1 MKMKVKNSKLKVK
14 GSTEQQSS
22 RATEQQE
29 DITAKT
35 FSLTAALLGYWATGL
50 ILLFT
55 VHCSLL
61 TDVFA
66 FDANKKILPNG
77 LTVLHSEKHNL
88 PIVMITMIV
97 KAGLLDEPKEKAGL
111 AHLTAELL
119 DEGTKSRKSAEIS
132 EEIEFIG
139 AGLGASAGGD
149 YTTITLSVLKKDI
162 ENGFEIFS
170 DIILNP
176 VFPQEELNRKRELIK
191 GSLKQMEEDPSF
203 LAERSFNK
211 EVFGEHP
218 YGRLVEG
225 STETLSE
232 ITREDLLRFHSKYFI
247 PNNAMLSVVG
257 DLTPAE
263 LNSLIEK
270 YLDPWKIAE
279 LPERKIHPMNEEKT
293 KKAVKINRDVTQ
305 ATIII
310 GHLGI
315 SRDNPDYY
323 AVSVMNYILGSGG
336 FSSRL
341 MQKIRDELGLA
352 YDVRSFFTTSKEKG
366 LFQAEVQTKNESA
379 NTATEEILKQI
390 EKIREEKVSD
400 EELSGAKDYLTGS
413 FPRRLDTSRKI
424 ADFLA
429 TVEFYN
435 LGLDYAEKYVSF
447 INAVTKEDVQRVAG
461 KYLDA
466 ENFVLIVVANQ
477 KKAELKY

>member
-1 MKMKVKNSKLKVK
+1 MNKSRMQDTRYRIQDDKNHIMHRTSCIL
-14 GSTEQQSS
+14 
-22 RATEQQE
+22 RL
-29 DITAKT
+29 
-35 FSLTAALLGYWATGL
+35 FL
-50 ILLFT
+50 LLFA

-61 TDVFA
+61 TNVFA
-66 FDANKKILPNG
+66 FDVNKKILPNG

-111 AHLTAELL
+111 ANLTAELL
-119 DEGTKSRKSAEIS
+119 DEGTKNRKSAEIS
-132 EEIEFIG
+132 EEIEFMG
-139 AGLGASAGGD
+139 AGLGASAEGD

-176 VFPQEELNRKRELIK
+176 VFPQEELERKRELIK

-218 YGRLVEG
+218 YSRLVEG

-232 ITREDLLRFHSKYFI
+232 ITREDLLRFHLKYFI
-247 PNNAMLSVVG
+247 PNNAILSVVG

-263 LNSLIEK
+263 LNSLIKK
-270 YLDPWKIAE
+270 YLDSWKMAD

-293 KKAVKINRDVTQ
+293 KKAVKIDKDVTQ

-341 MQKIRDELGLA
+341 MQKIRDEMGLA

-379 NTATEEILKQI
+379 NTATGEILKQI

>member
-1 MKMKVKNSKLKVK
+1 MKNSKFKK
-14 GSTEQQSS
+14 IIISS
-22 RATEQQE
+22 
-29 DITAKT
+29 II
-35 FSLTAALLGYWATGL
+35 FNFALLTFNFPLHAL
-50 ILLFT
+50 
-55 VHCSLL
+55 
-61 TDVFA
+61 DV
-66 FDANKKILPNG
+66 NKKMLPNG

-111 AHLTAELL
+111 ANLTADLL
-119 DEGTKSRKSAEIS
+119 DEGTKSRKSSEIS

-139 AGLGASAGGD
+139 AGLGASAGSD

-162 ENGFEIFS
+162 EKGFELFS

-176 VFPQEELNRKRELIK
+176 VFAQEEIERKRELIK
-191 GSLKQMEEDPSF
+191 GSLKQREEDPSF
-203 LAERSFNK
+203 LAERSFKK
-211 EVFGEHP
+211 EAFGEHP

-232 ITREDLLRFHSKYFI
+232 ITREDLLRFHAKYFI

-257 DLTPAE
+257 DLTPDE
-263 LNSLIEK
+263 LNSLIKK
-270 YLDPWKIAE
+270 YLDSWKIAE

-293 KKAVKINRDVTQ
+293 KKAVKIDRDVTQ

-352 YDVRSFFTTSKEKG
+352 YDVRSFFTASKEKG

-429 TVEFYN
+429 TAEFYN
-435 LGLDYAEKYVSF
+435 LGLDYAEKYASF
-447 INAVTKEDVQRVAG
+447 INAVNKEDVQRVAG

-466 ENFVLIVVANQ
+466 ENFVLIVVASQ
-477 KKAELKY
+477 KKAVIRY

>member
-1 MKMKVKNSKLKVK
+1 MKSEKLGVSVCKL
-14 GSTEQQSS
+14 
-22 RATEQQE
+22 
-29 DITAKT
+29 
-35 FSLTAALLGYWATGL
+35 FLFLLT
-50 ILLFT
+50 LFT
-55 VHCSLL
+55 VHYSLFTSAYAL
-61 TDVFA
+61 
-66 FDANKKILPNG
+66 DANKKILPNG

-111 AHLTAELL
+111 ANLTADLL
-119 DEGTKSRKSAEIS
+119 DEGTKSRKSSEIS

-139 AGLGASAGGD
+139 AGLGASAGSD

-162 ENGFEIFS
+162 EKGFELFS

-176 VFPQEELNRKRELIK
+176 VFAQEEIERKKELIK
-191 GSLKQMEEDPSF
+191 GSLKQREEDPSF
-203 LAERSFNK
+203 LAERSFKK
-211 EVFGEHP
+211 EAFGEHP
-218 YGRLVEG
+218 YGRLLEG
-225 STETLSE
+225 SIETLSE

-257 DLTPAE
+257 DLTPDE
-263 LNSLIEK
+263 LNSLIKK
-270 YLDPWKIAE
+270 YLDSWKIAE

-293 KKAVKINRDVTQ
+293 KKAVKIDRDVTQ

-352 YDVRSFFTTSKEKG
+352 YDVRSFFTASKGKG

-390 EKIREEKVSD
+390 GKIREEKVSD

-435 LGLDYAEKYVSF
+435 LGLDYTEKYASF
-447 INAVTKEDVQRVAG
+447 INTVTKEDVQRVAG

-477 KKAELKY
+477 KKAALKY

>member
-1 MKMKVKNSKLKVK
+1 MRKTKAFSYQLSAISFRKIKNIFL
-14 GSTEQQSS
+14 
-22 RATEQQE
+22 
-29 DITAKT
+29 
-35 FSLTAALLGYWATGL
+35 SLIVLLLIAVCCLLSADVYAL
-50 ILLFT
+50 
-55 VHCSLL
+55 
-61 TDVFA
+61 
-66 FDANKKILPNG
+66 DANKKILPNG

-111 AHLTAELL
+111 ANLTADLL
-119 DEGTKSRKSAEIS
+119 DEGTKSRKASEIS

-139 AGLGASAGGD
+139 AGLGASAGSD

-162 ENGFEIFS
+162 EKGFELFS

-176 VFPQEELNRKRELIK
+176 VFAQEEIERKKELIK
-191 GSLKQMEEDPSF
+191 GSLKQREEDPSF
-203 LAERSFNK
+203 LAERSFKK
-211 EVFGEHP
+211 EAFGEHP

-263 LNSLIEK
+263 LNSLIKK
-270 YLDPWKIAE
+270 YLDSWKIAE
-279 LPERKIHPMNEEKT
+279 LPEKKIHPMNEEKT
-293 KKAVKINRDVTQ
+293 KKAVKIDRDVTQ

-352 YDVRSFFTTSKEKG
+352 YDVRSFFTASKGKG

-390 EKIREEKVSD
+390 EK
-400 EELSGAKDYLTGS
+400 
-413 FPRRLDTSRKI
+413 
-424 ADFLA
+424 
-429 TVEFYN
+429 
-435 LGLDYAEKYVSF
+435 
-447 INAVTKEDVQRVAG
+447 
-461 KYLDA
+461 
-466 ENFVLIVVANQ
+466 
-477 KKAELKY
+477 

>member
-1 MKMKVKNSKLKVK
+1 MKNSKLKKVII
-14 GSTEQQSS
+14 SS
-22 RATEQQE
+22 
-29 DITAKT
+29 II
-35 FSLTAALLGYWATGL
+35 FNFALLIFNFPLYAL
-50 ILLFT
+50 
-55 VHCSLL
+55 
-61 TDVFA
+61 
-66 FDANKKILPNG
+66 DANKKILPNG

-97 KAGLLDEPKEKAGL
+97 KAGLLDESKEKAGL

-119 DEGTKSRKSAEIS
+119 DEGTKKRKSAEIS
-132 EEIEFIG
+132 EDIEFIG

-162 ENGFEIFS
+162 EKGFEIFS

-176 VFPQEELNRKRELIK
+176 VFPQEELNRKIELIK
-191 GSLKQMEEDPSF
+191 GSLKQKEEDPSF
-203 LAERSFNK
+203 LAERSFKK
-211 EVFGEHP
+211 ETFGEHP

-225 STETLSE
+225 SAETLSE
-232 ITREDLLRFHSKYFI
+232 ITREDLLRFHLKYFI
-247 PNNAMLSVVG
+247 PNNAILSVVG
-257 DLTPAE
+257 DLTPGE
-263 LNSLIEK
+263 LNSLIKK
-270 YLDPWKIAE
+270 YLDSWKMAD

-293 KKAVKINRDVTQ
+293 KKAVKIDRDVTQ

-336 FSSRL
+336 FASRL

-352 YDVRSFFTTSKEKG
+352 YDVSSFFTTSKEKG

-390 EKIREEKVSD
+390 EKIRDEKVSD

-435 LGLDYAEKYVSF
+435 LGLDYAEKYTSF

-477 KKAELKY
+477 KKAVIRY

>member
-1 MKMKVKNSKLKVK
+1 MRKTKAFSYQLSAISFRKIKNIFL
-14 GSTEQQSS
+14 
-22 RATEQQE
+22 
-29 DITAKT
+29 
-35 FSLTAALLGYWATGL
+35 SLIVLLLIAVCCLLSADVYAL
-50 ILLFT
+50 
-55 VHCSLL
+55 
-61 TDVFA
+61 
-66 FDANKKILPNG
+66 DANKKILPNG

-88 PIVMITMIV
+88 PIVMITVIV
-97 KAGLLDEPKEKAGL
+97 KAGLLDESKEKAGL
-111 AHLTAELL
+111 AYLTAELL
-119 DEGTKSRKSAEIS
+119 DEGTKNRKSSEIS

-139 AGLGASAGGD
+139 AGLGASAGSD

-162 ENGFEIFS
+162 EKGFELFS

-176 VFPQEELNRKRELIK
+176 VFAQEEIERKRELIK
-191 GSLKQMEEDPSF
+191 GSLKQREEDPSF
-203 LAERSFNK
+203 LAERSFKK
-211 EVFGEHP
+211 EAFGEHP

-257 DLTPAE
+257 DLTPGE
-263 LNSLIEK
+263 LNSLIKK
-270 YLDPWKIAE
+270 YLDSWKIAE

-293 KKAVKINRDVTQ
+293 KKAVKIDRDVTQ

-390 EKIREEKVSD
+390 GKIREEAVSD

-429 TVEFYN
+429 TAEFYN
-435 LGLDYAEKYVSF
+435 LGLDYAEKYASF
-447 INAVTKEDVQRVAG
+447 INAVNKEDVQRVAG

-466 ENFVLIVVANQ
+466 ENFVLIVVASQ
-477 KKAELKY
+477 KKAVIRY

>member
-1 MKMKVKNSKLKVK
+1 MKDSKFRKILIL
-14 GSTEQQSS
+14 SI
-22 RATEQQE
+22 A
-29 DITAKT
+29 
-35 FSLTAALLGYWATGL
+35 FNFALLIFNSPLY
-50 ILLFT
+50 
-55 VHCSLL
+55 
-61 TDVFA
+61 A

-77 LTVLHSEKHNL
+77 FTVLHFEKHNL

-119 DEGTKSRKSAEIS
+119 DEGTKNRKSAEIS
-132 EEIEFIG
+132 EEIEFMG
-139 AGLGASAGGD
+139 AGLGASAGSD

-162 ENGFEIFS
+162 EKGFEIFS

-191 GSLKQMEEDPSF
+191 GSLKQKEEDPYF
-203 LAERSFNK
+203 LAERSFKK

-225 STETLSE
+225 SAETLPE

-247 PNNAMLSVVG
+247 PNNAILSVVG
-257 DLTPAE
+257 DLTPSE
-263 LNSLIEK
+263 LNSLIK
-270 YLDPWKIAE
+270 KHLDPWKIAD
-279 LPERKIHPMNEEKT
+279 LPERKIYPMNEEKT
-293 KKAVKINRDVTQ
+293 KKSVKIDRDVTQ

-323 AVSVMNYILGSGG
+323 AVSVMNYILGNGG

-341 MQKIRDELGLA
+341 MQKIRDEMGLA
-352 YDVRSFFTTSKEKG
+352 YDVSSFFMLNKEKG
-366 LFQAEVQTKNESA
+366 SFHAEVQTKNESA
-379 NTATEEILKQI
+379 NTVIEEVVKQI
-390 EKIREEKVSD
+390 EKIREEKVSN
-400 EELSGAKDYLTGS
+400 EELSEEKDYLTGS

-424 ADFLA
+424 ADFIA
-429 TVEFYN
+429 TAEFYN
-435 LGLDYAEKYVSF
+435 LGLDYVEKYVSF
-447 INAVTKEDVQRVAG
+447 INAVTKEDVQRVAR

-477 KKAELKY
+477 KKAGIRY

>member
-1 MKMKVKNSKLKVK
+1 VKSEKLKTLRYK
-14 GSTEQQSS
+14 L
-22 RATEQQE
+22 
-29 DITAKT
+29 IL
-35 FSLTAALLGYWATGL
+35 FSLT
-50 ILLFT
+50 LFAI
-55 VHCSLL
+55 HCSLL
-61 TDVFA
+61 TDVYA
-66 FDANKKILPNG
+66 LDANKTILPNG
-77 LTVLHSEKHNL
+77 LMVLHSEKHNL
-88 PIVMITMIV
+88 PIVMITLIV

-111 AHLTAELL
+111 ANLTADLL
-119 DEGTKSRKSAEIS
+119 DEGTKSRKSSEIS

-149 YTTITLSVLKKDI
+149 YTTITLSVLKKDL
-162 ENGFEIFS
+162 EKGFEIFS
-170 DIILNP
+170 DVILNP
-176 VFPQEELNRKRELIK
+176 VFPQEELERKRELIK
-191 GSLKQMEEDPSF
+191 GSLKQREEDPSF
-203 LAERSFNK
+203 LAERSFKK

-225 STETLSE
+225 LTETLSE

-247 PNNAMLSVVG
+247 PNNAILSVVG

-263 LNSLIEK
+263 LNSLIKK
-270 YLDPWKIAE
+270 YLDSWKIAE
-279 LPERKIHPMNEEKT
+279 LPERKIHPMNEEKI
-293 KKAVKINRDVTQ
+293 KKAVKIDRDVTQ

-323 AVSVMNYILGSGG
+323 AVSVMNYILGGGG

-352 YDVRSFFTTSKEKG
+352 YDVSSFFTPGKEKG

-379 NTATEEILKQI
+379 NSAIEEILKQI
-390 EKIREEKVSD
+390 GKIKDEKVSD

-413 FPRRLDTSRKI
+413 FPRRLDTNRKI

-435 LGLDYAEKYVSF
+435 LGLDYAEKYASF
-447 INAVTKEDVQRVAG
+447 INEVTTEDVQRVAG

-477 KKAELKY
+477 KKAVTRY

>member
-1 MKMKVKNSKLKVK
+1 MRSEKLKTLRYK
-14 GSTEQQSS
+14 L
-22 RATEQQE
+22 
-29 DITAKT
+29 IL
-35 FSLTAALLGYWATGL
+35 FSLT
-50 ILLFT
+50 LFT
-55 VHCSLL
+55 VHCSLF
-61 TDVFA
+61 TDVHA
-66 FDANKKILPNG
+66 LDINKKILPSG

-88 PIVMITMIV
+88 PIVMATMIV
-97 KAGLLDEPKEKAGL
+97 KASLLDEPKKKAGL
-111 AHLTAELL
+111 AYLTAELL
-119 DEGTKSRKSAEIS
+119 DEGTKNRKSSEIS

-162 ENGFEIFS
+162 EKGFELLS

-176 VFPQEELNRKRELIK
+176 VFPQEELDRKREMTK
-191 GSLKQMEEDPSF
+191 GSLKQREDDPSF
-203 LAERSFNK
+203 LAERSFKK

-232 ITREDLLRFHSKYFI
+232 ITREDLREIHSKYFI
-247 PNNAMLSVVG
+247 PNNAILSVVG
-257 DLTPAE
+257 DLTPSE
-263 LNSLIEK
+263 LDSLIKK
-270 YLDPWKIAE
+270 YLDPWKIAD

-293 KKAVKINRDVTQ
+293 KKAVKMDKDVTQ

-315 SRDNPDYY
+315 SRNNPDYY

-336 FSSRL
+336 FASRL

-352 YDVRSFFTTSKEKG
+352 YDVRSFFDASKEKG
-366 LFQAEVQTKNESA
+366 SFQAEVQTKNESA
-379 NTATEEILKQI
+379 NTAIEEILKQI
-390 EKIREEKVSD
+390 EKIRNEQVSD
-400 EELSGAKDYLTGS
+400 EELSGAKDYLIGS

-435 LGLDYAEKYVSF
+435 LGLDYAEKYASY

-466 ENFVLIVVANQ
+466 ENFILIVVANQ
-477 KKAELKY
+477 KKAALKY

>member
-1 MKMKVKNSKLKVK
+1 MQDTRYRIQDDKNHIMH
-14 GSTEQQSS
+14 
-22 RATEQQE
+22 RASC
-29 DITAKT
+29 ILRL
-35 FSLTAALLGYWATGL
+35 FL
-50 ILLFT
+50 LLFT

-66 FDANKKILPNG
+66 LDVNKKILPNG

-88 PIVMITMIV
+88 PIVMITVIV
-97 KAGLLDEPKEKAGL
+97 KAGLLDESKEKAGL

-119 DEGTKSRKSAEIS
+119 DEGTKKRKSAEIS
-132 EEIEFIG
+132 EDIEFIG

-162 ENGFEIFS
+162 EKGVELFS

-176 VFPQEELNRKRELIK
+176 VFPQEEIERKRELIK
-191 GSLKQMEEDPSF
+191 GSLKQREEDPSF
-203 LAERSFNK
+203 LAERSFKK
-211 EVFGEHP
+211 ETFGEHP

-225 STETLSE
+225 SAETLSE

-247 PNNAMLSVVG
+247 PNNAILSVVG

-263 LNSLIEK
+263 LNSLIKK
-270 YLDPWKIAE
+270 YLDSWKIAE
-279 LPERKIHPMNEEKT
+279 LPERKIYPMNEEKT
-293 KKAVKINRDVTQ
+293 KKAVKIDRDVTQ

-352 YDVRSFFTTSKEKG
+352 YDVRSFFTASKEKG

-390 EKIREEKVSD
+390 EKIRNEAVSD

-435 LGLDYAEKYVSF
+435 LGLDYAEKYASF
-447 INAVTKEDVQRVAG
+447 INAVTKEDVQRVAR

-477 KKAELKY
+477 KKAVIRY

>member
-1 MKMKVKNSKLKVK
+1 MKSEKLKTLRYK
-14 GSTEQQSS
+14 L
-22 RATEQQE
+22 
-29 DITAKT
+29 IL
-35 FSLTAALLGYWATGL
+35 FSLT
-50 ILLFT
+50 LFT
-55 VHCSLL
+55 IHCSLF
-61 TDVFA
+61 TDVYA
-66 FDANKKILPNG
+66 LDVNKKMLPNG

-111 AHLTAELL
+111 ANLTADLL
-119 DEGTKSRKSAEIS
+119 DEGTKSRKSSEIS

-139 AGLGASAGGD
+139 AGLGASAGSD

-162 ENGFEIFS
+162 EKGFELFS

-176 VFPQEELNRKRELIK
+176 VFAQEEIERKRELIK
-191 GSLKQMEEDPSF
+191 GSLKQREEDPSF
-203 LAERSFNK
+203 LAERSFKK
-211 EVFGEHP
+211 EAFGEHP

-257 DLTPAE
+257 DLTPGE
-263 LNSLIEK
+263 LNSLIKK
-270 YLDPWKIAE
+270 YLDSWKIAE

-293 KKAVKINRDVTQ
+293 KKAVKIDRDVTQ

-435 LGLDYAEKYVSF
+435 LGLDYTEKYASF
-447 INAVTKEDVQRVAG
+447 INTVTKEDVQRVAG

-477 KKAELKY
+477 KKAALKY

>member
-1 MKMKVKNSKLKVK
+1 MQDTRYRMQDDKNHIMH
-14 GSTEQQSS
+14 
-22 RATEQQE
+22 RASC
-29 DITAKT
+29 ILRL
-35 FSLTAALLGYWATGL
+35 FL
-50 ILLFT
+50 LLFT
-55 VHCSLL
+55 VHCSLFTSAYAL
-61 TDVFA
+61 
-66 FDANKKILPNG
+66 DANKKILPNG

-88 PIVMITMIV
+88 PIVMITVIV
-97 KAGLLDEPKEKAGL
+97 KAGLLDESKEKAGL

-119 DEGTKSRKSAEIS
+119 DEGTKKRKSAEIS

-139 AGLGASAGGD
+139 AGLGASAGSD

-162 ENGFEIFS
+162 EKGFELFS

-176 VFPQEELNRKRELIK
+176 VFAQEEIERKRELIK
-191 GSLKQMEEDPSF
+191 GSLKQREEDPSF
-203 LAERSFNK
+203 LAERSFKK
-211 EVFGEHP
+211 EAFGEHP

-257 DLTPAE
+257 DLTPDE
-263 LNSLIEK
+263 LNSLIKK
-270 YLDPWKIAE
+270 YLDSWKIAE

-293 KKAVKINRDVTQ
+293 KKAVKIDRDVTQ

-390 EKIREEKVSD
+390 GKIREEAVSD

-413 FPRRLDTSRKI
+413 FPRRLDTGRKI

-435 LGLDYAEKYVSF
+435 LGLDYAEKYASY

-477 KKAELKY
+477 KKAVIRY

>member
-1 MKMKVKNSKLKVK
+1 MKNSKLRK
-14 GSTEQQSS
+14 
-22 RATEQQE
+22 
-29 DITAKT
+29 ILI
-35 FSLTAALLGYWATGL
+35 FSLIFNFALLTFNFPLHAL
-50 ILLFT
+50 
-55 VHCSLL
+55 
-61 TDVFA
+61 DV
-66 FDANKKILPNG
+66 NKKMLPNG

-111 AHLTAELL
+111 ANLTADLL
-119 DEGTKSRKSAEIS
+119 DEGTKSRKSSELS

-139 AGLGASAGGD
+139 AGLGASAGSD

-162 ENGFEIFS
+162 EKGFELFS

-176 VFPQEELNRKRELIK
+176 VFAQEEIERKRELIK
-191 GSLKQMEEDPSF
+191 GSLKQREEDPSF
-203 LAERSFNK
+203 LAERSFKK
-211 EVFGEHP
+211 EAFGEHP

-232 ITREDLLRFHSKYFI
+232 ITREDLLGFHSKYFI

-257 DLTPAE
+257 DLTPDE
-263 LNSLIEK
+263 LNSLIKK
-270 YLDPWKIAE
+270 YLDSWKIAE

-293 KKAVKINRDVTQ
+293 KKAVKIDKDVTQ

-336 FSSRL
+336 FASRL

-352 YDVRSFFTTSKEKG
+352 YDVRSFFTASKEKG

-379 NTATEEILKQI
+379 NTATEEILKQM
-390 EKIREEKVSD
+390 EKIRREEVSD

-435 LGLDYAEKYVSF
+435 LGLDYVEKYASF

-461 KYLDA
+461 KYLNA

-477 KKAELKY
+477 KKAALKY

>member
-1 MKMKVKNSKLKVK
+1 MK

-22 RATEQQE
+22 RATEQQFLVQ
-29 DITAKT
+29 K
-35 FSLTAALLGYWATGL
+35 SLTAALLRYWAAGL

-55 VHCSLL
+55 VHCSLFTSAYAL
-61 TDVFA
+61 
-66 FDANKKILPNG
+66 DANKKILPNG

-97 KAGLLDEPKEKAGL
+97 KAGLLDEPNEKAGL
-111 AHLTAELL
+111 AYLTAELL
-119 DEGTKSRKSAEIS
+119 DEGTKNRKSAEIS

-139 AGLGASAGGD
+139 AGLGASAGSD

-162 ENGFEIFS
+162 EKGFELFS

-176 VFPQEELNRKRELIK
+176 VFAQEELERKRELIK
-191 GSLKQMEEDPSF
+191 GSLKQREEDPSF
-203 LAERSFNK
+203 LAERSFKK

-232 ITREDLLRFHSKYFI
+232 ITREDLLRFHPKYFI

-257 DLTPAE
+257 DLTPGE
-263 LNSLIEK
+263 LNSLIKK
-270 YLDPWKIAE
+270 YLASWKIAE

-293 KKAVKINRDVTQ
+293 KKAVKIDRDVTQ

-352 YDVRSFFTTSKEKG
+352 YDVRSFFTASKEKG

-379 NTATEEILKQI
+379 NTAIEEIVKQI

-435 LGLDYAEKYVSF
+435 LGLDYAEKYASY

>member
-1 MKMKVKNSKLKVK
+1 MKNSKFKKVII
-14 GSTEQQSS
+14 SS
-22 RATEQQE
+22 
-29 DITAKT
+29 II
-35 FSLTAALLGYWATGL
+35 FNFALLLYNFPLYAL
-50 ILLFT
+50 E
-55 VHCSLL
+55 
-61 TDVFA
+61 
-66 FDANKKILPNG
+66 ANKKILPNG

-88 PIVMITMIV
+88 PIVMISMIV

-111 AHLTAELL
+111 ANLTADLL
-119 DEGTKSRKSAEIS
+119 DEGTKSRKSSEIS

-139 AGLGASAGGD
+139 AGLGASAGSD

-162 ENGFEIFS
+162 EKGFELFS
-170 DIILNP
+170 DILLNP
-176 VFPQEELNRKRELIK
+176 VFPKEELDRKRELIK
-191 GSLKQMEEDPSF
+191 GSLKQREEDPSF
-203 LAERSFNK
+203 LAERSFKK
-211 EVFGEHP
+211 EAFGEHP

-232 ITREDLLRFHSKYFI
+232 ITREDLLGFHLKYFI

-263 LNSLIEK
+263 LNSLIK
-270 YLDPWKIAE
+270 QYLYSWEIAE

-293 KKAVKINRDVTQ
+293 KKAVKIDKDVTQ

-352 YDVRSFFTTSKEKG
+352 YDVRSFFTASKEKG
-366 LFQAEVQTKNESA
+366 LFQAEGQTKNESA
-379 NTATEEILKQI
+379 NTTTEEILKQI
-390 EKIREEKVSD
+390 EKIRREEVSD

-413 FPRRLDTSRKI
+413 FPRRLDTSRKM

-477 KKAELKY
+477 KKAGIRY

>member
-1 MKMKVKNSKLKVK
+1 MRKTKAFSYQLSAISFRKIKNIFL
-14 GSTEQQSS
+14 
-22 RATEQQE
+22 
-29 DITAKT
+29 
-35 FSLTAALLGYWATGL
+35 SLIVLLLIAVCCLLSADVYAL
-50 ILLFT
+50 
-55 VHCSLL
+55 
-61 TDVFA
+61 
-66 FDANKKILPNG
+66 DANKKILPNG

-88 PIVMITMIV
+88 PIVMITVIV
-97 KAGLLDEPKEKAGL
+97 KAGLLDESKEKAGL
-111 AHLTAELL
+111 AYLTAELL
-119 DEGTKSRKSAEIS
+119 DEGTKNRKSSEIS

-139 AGLGASAGGD
+139 AGLGASAGSD

-162 ENGFEIFS
+162 EKGFELFS

-176 VFPQEELNRKRELIK
+176 VFAQEEIERKRELIK
-191 GSLKQMEEDPSF
+191 GSLKQREEDPSF
-203 LAERSFNK
+203 LAERSFKK
-211 EVFGEHP
+211 EAFGEHP

-263 LNSLIEK
+263 LNSLIKK
-270 YLDPWKIAE
+270 YLDPWKMAE

-293 KKAVKINRDVTQ
+293 KKAVKIDRDVTQ

-435 LGLDYAEKYVSF
+435 LGLDYTEKYASF

-477 KKAELKY
+477 KKAALKY

>member
-1 MKMKVKNSKLKVK
+1 
-14 GSTEQQSS
+14 
-22 RATEQQE
+22 
-29 DITAKT
+29 
-35 FSLTAALLGYWATGL
+35 
-50 ILLFT
+50 
-55 VHCSLL
+55 
-61 TDVFA
+61 
-66 FDANKKILPNG
+66 
-77 LTVLHSEKHNL
+77 
-88 PIVMITMIV
+88 
-97 KAGLLDEPKEKAGL
+97 
-111 AHLTAELL
+111 
-119 DEGTKSRKSAEIS
+119 
-132 EEIEFIG
+132 
-139 AGLGASAGGD
+139 
-149 YTTITLSVLKKDI
+149 
-162 ENGFEIFS
+162 
-170 DIILNP
+170 
-176 VFPQEELNRKRELIK
+176 
-191 GSLKQMEEDPSF
+191 
-203 LAERSFNK
+203 
-211 EVFGEHP
+211 
-218 YGRLVEG
+218 
-225 STETLSE
+225 
-232 ITREDLLRFHSKYFI
+232 
-247 PNNAMLSVVG
+247 
-257 DLTPAE
+257 
-263 LNSLIEK
+263 
-270 YLDPWKIAE
+270 
-279 LPERKIHPMNEEKT
+279 KT
-293 KKAVKINRDVTQ
+293 KKAVKIDRDVTQ

>member
-1 MKMKVKNSKLKVK
+1 MKDSKFRKILIL
-14 GSTEQQSS
+14 SI
-22 RATEQQE
+22 A
-29 DITAKT
+29 
-35 FSLTAALLGYWATGL
+35 FNFALLIFNSPLY
-50 ILLFT
+50 
-55 VHCSLL
+55 
-61 TDVFA
+61 A

-77 LTVLHSEKHNL
+77 FTVLHFEKHNL

-119 DEGTKSRKSAEIS
+119 DEGTKNRKSAEIS
-132 EEIEFIG
+132 EEIEFMG
-139 AGLGASAGGD
+139 AGLGASAGSD

-162 ENGFEIFS
+162 EKGFEIFS

-191 GSLKQMEEDPSF
+191 GSLKQKEEDPSF
-203 LAERSFNK
+203 LAARSFKK

-225 STETLSE
+225 SIETLSE
-232 ITREDLLRFHSKYFI
+232 ITREDLLSFHSKYFI
-247 PNNAMLSVVG
+247 PNNAILSVVG
-257 DLTPAE
+257 DLTPSE
-263 LNSLIEK
+263 LNSLIK
-270 YLDPWKIAE
+270 KHLDPWKIAD
-279 LPERKIHPMNEEKT
+279 LPERKIYPMNEEKT
-293 KKAVKINRDVTQ
+293 KKSVKIDRDVTQ

-323 AVSVMNYILGSGG
+323 AVSVMNYILGNGG

-341 MQKIRDELGLA
+341 MQKIRDEMGLA
-352 YDVRSFFTTSKEKG
+352 YDVSSFFMLNKEKG
-366 LFQAEVQTKNESA
+366 SFHAEVQTKNESA
-379 NTATEEILKQI
+379 NTVIEEVVKQI
-390 EKIREEKVSD
+390 EKIREEKVSN
-400 EELSGAKDYLTGS
+400 EELSEEKDYLTGS

-424 ADFLA
+424 ADFIA
-429 TVEFYN
+429 TAEFYN
-435 LGLDYAEKYVSF
+435 LGLDYVEKYVSF
-447 INAVTKEDVQRVAG
+447 INAVTKEDVQRVAR

-477 KKAELKY
+477 KKAGIRY

>member
-1 MKMKVKNSKLKVK
+1 MRNKKIKIDERKIKKFCFFLSAM
-14 GSTEQQSS
+14 
-22 RATEQQE
+22 
-29 DITAKT
+29 
-35 FSLTAALLGYWATGL
+35 
-50 ILLFT
+50 LFL
-55 VHCSLL
+55 LL
-61 TDVFA
+61 TSYFLLPTCSFA
-66 FDANKKILPNG
+66 LDANKKILPNG

-88 PIVMITMIV
+88 PIVMITVIV

-119 DEGTKSRKSAEIS
+119 DEGTKNRKSAEIS
-132 EEIEFIG
+132 EDIEFMG

-149 YTTITLSVLKKDI
+149 YTTITLSVLKKDV
-162 ENGFEIFS
+162 EKGFEIFS
-170 DIILNP
+170 DIIMNP
-176 VFPQEELNRKRELIK
+176 VFPQEELERKRELIK
-191 GSLKQMEEDPSF
+191 GSLKQKEEDPSF
-203 LAERSFNK
+203 LAERSFKK

-218 YGRLVEG
+218 YGRSVEG

-232 ITREDLLRFHSKYFI
+232 ITREDLLRFHLKYFI
-247 PNNAMLSVVG
+247 PNNAILSVVG

-263 LNSLIEK
+263 LHSLIKK
-270 YLDPWKIAE
+270 YLDSWKIAE
-279 LPERKIHPMNEEKT
+279 LPERKIYPMNEEKT
-293 KKAVKINRDVTQ
+293 KKAVKIDRDVTQ
-305 ATIII
+305 ASIII

-341 MQKIRDELGLA
+341 MQKIRDEMGLA
-352 YDVRSFFTTSKEKG
+352 YDVSSFFTLNKEKG
-366 LFQAEVQTKNESA
+366 LFHAEVQTKNESA
-379 NTATEEILKQI
+379 NTAIEEILKQI
-390 EKIREEKVSD
+390 EKIREDKVSD

-435 LGLDYAEKYVSF
+435 LGLDYAEKYPSY
-447 INAVTKEDVQRVAG
+447 INAVTKEDVLRVAG